1 MAKDLS
7 LIIPTLNE
15 GDNIASLVQRVDG
28 ALGSRDYEIVFVD
41 DNSKDNTAGIIKNL
55 SSRYPVSVIVRK
67 QKKGLA
73 SAVIDGMEKAEG
85 KTIGV
90 MDADLQHPPEV
101 LPSLLAKIEEGAD
114 MVVASRYVE
123 GGAASP
129 DWSRLRRIISKG
141 AILLSHVLLPTT
153 RHVKDPVSGFFV
165 FDKRIAAGT
174 DLRPTGYKIL
184 LELLVQG
191 KCRRVA
197 EVPYTFGIRG
207 GGQSKLS
214 ARQQLYYL
222 KHLYSL
228 MRRTGETN
236 RFIKFCLVGLSG
248 VFVNMGLLW
257 LLTEIAGIKYFLSAA
272 VSIES
277 SIISNFLLNNVF
289 TFGDRRSPGRGETL
303 RRLLKFNLVSLT
315 GLAINMAILVFL
327 TEVIGIYYLIS
338 HAFGIA
344 AAALWNYI
352 LSTWWTWKY

>member
-1 MAKDLS
+1 MVKDLS
-7 LIIPTLNE
+7 LIVPTLNE
-15 GDNIASLVQRVDG
+15 GDNIASLIRRVDR
-28 ALGSRDYEIVFVD
+28 ALDGYDYEIVFVD
-41 DNSKDNTAGIIKNL
+41 DNSTDNTADIISKM

-67 QKKGLA
+67 QKRGLA
-73 SAVIDGMEKAEG
+73 SAVIDGMEKAKG

-114 MVVASRYVE
+114 MVVASRYVA
-123 GGAASP
+123 GGAASQ
-129 DWSRLRRIISKG
+129 DWGRFRRIISKG

-153 RHVKDPVSGFFV
+153 RQVKDPVSGFFL
-165 FDKRIAAGT
+165 FDQQIADGA

-197 EVPYTFGIRG
+197 EVPYTFGVRG

-222 KHLYSL
+222 QHLYRL
-228 MRRTGETN
+228 MRRTGEVW
-236 RFIKFCLVGLSG
+236 RFVKFCLVGLSG

-257 LLTEIAGIKYFLSAA
+257 LLTEIAGIKYFFSAA

-277 SIISNFLLNNVF
+277 SIVSNFLLNNVF
-289 TFGDRRSPGRGETL
+289 TFGDRRSSGWRETL

-327 TEVIGIYYLIS
+327 TEVIGIYYLVS
-338 HAFGIA
+338 NAFGIA
-344 AAALWNYI
+344 AAALWNYV
-352 LSTWWTWKY
+352 LSTWWAWKY